1 MPGVHYYIRT
11 CSNQCRPVY
20 IMRVNFY
27 FIKKFLYYTLLSTE
41 CYPFAS
47 NLKNLKIRAP
57 NFCRNFIYIVLLS
70 EIFFFN
76 KEGIFHAEI
85 IFLLLKVKFIINK
98 VISRQNLKLRNLKI
112 YYTAES
118 IGRSDSIKNFQ

>member
-1 MPGVHYYIRT
+1 M
-11 CSNQCRPVY
+11 SQ
-20 IMRVNFY
+20 FY
-27 FIKKFLYYTLLSTE
+27 LYSSTV
-41 CYPFAS
+41 
-47 NLKNLKIRAP
+47 
-57 NFCRNFIYIVLLS
+57 RNF
-70 EIFFFN
+70 FFLN
-76 KEGIFHAEI
+76 KQGIFHAEI